1 MGLGVTYGGM
11 PPFFV
16 FSGQRIFDGYLS
28 ILGGIGPRNRVREE
42 WRRVFCCL
50 PILMAANEFEIDFLW
65 S

>member
-16 FSGQRIFDGYLS
+16 FRGQRIFDGYLS

-42 WRRVFCCL
+42 RMGARVLLFFNPEGC
-50 PILMAANEFEIDFLW
+50 E
-65 S
+65 